1 MSQTQPPADAISRAL
16 LPAGLRDV
24 LPPDCA
30 FEHKVAEDLIACF
43 ATYGFERVK
52 PPLVEFEQN
61 LLGGVGGGMANRT
74 FRMMDPLSQRMMAV
88 RSDMT
93 LQIARIASTRLAGV
107 PRPLRLSYAG
117 DVLRVVGS
125 QLSPERQFTQV
136 GVELIGS
143 DAPAADAEAI
153 LLAAEAVGRVG
164 ITGLSID
171 LMLPTLVRDLMDAHG
186 VEAERRQLL
195 RQAIDRKD
203 AEAVGAGGDA
213 IAHVLGRLLTA
224 SGPLQH
230 GLSALDDLSLPASIR
245 DLVKRLKEVIA
256 SLGREA
262 PGLTLTLDAV
272 ENRGFQYHTGVSFS
286 LFVRGVR
293 GELGRGGRYIAGE
306 RPGEPATGFTL
317 YMDTVIRA
325 LPEAKAGPKLY
336 LPYGLSPSL
345 AMSLRQAGWVAVAG
359 LEPVADAAAEARRL
373 GCSHLAT
380 PEGTVVPSERAA

>member
-1 MSQTQPPADAISRAL
+1 M
-16 LPAGLRDV
+16 